1 MNKTKKV
8 KKVMLINAQHPE
20 ECRAVILNNNV
31 IDDYIVEHS
40 AREQIKGNVYL
51 AVINRV
57 EPSIEAAFVDFGYK
71 KFGFLPFKDVLKE
84 SYVHTGEKKQ
94 KLVSRMF

>member
-1 MNKTKKV
+1 MIKTKSDVSNTKSG
-8 KKVMLINAQHPE
+8 KKVMLINAQNAE

-40 AREQIKGNVYL
+40 SREQIKGNVYL

-57 EPSIEAAFVDFGYK
+57 EPSI
-71 KFGFLPFKDVLKE
+71 
-84 SYVHTGEKKQ
+84 
-94 KLVSRMF
+94 